1 MQTLLAECVVR
12 TSLIAAVIGLILY
25 VLRIKTAS
33 ARHAVWTGVV
43 LMMLLLPAFL
53 TWGPRAS
60 LPVLSGATRQT
71 AVSVLPVV
79 DRPASAP
86 VAVHVETAAP
96 QPFLWSWPAFLAGAY
111 LLGLCVLLLR
121 LAIGTMRVRRLLR
134 GAVLRDGR
142 LTHASCATPIT
153 VGWVQPTVILPF
165 DWTTWPQTRL
175 DAILVHEHEHAR
187 RRDPLF
193 QWIALL
199 NRALFWFHPLA
210 WWLERRLSGL
220 AEEACDAAVLARGHD
235 ARDYSEYLLDLA
247 RSVERAGT
255 RIDAIGMAMPGAF
268 LPQRIRR
275 MLSGAPAP
283 RISRPRMACTV
294 AVCAVAAAILAAGTL
309 VHAQTRA
316 QPGPV
321 FEVVSV
327 RPTARSEAGGDPGG
341 GRSGGGGGGGYRNL
355 PPQLEHGRFNATSD
369 VFAIIA
375 KAYGIQ
381 SCGLLGEITDCALI
395 SGAPDWVKKDR
406 FDIQAKSPDDTFNY
420 TVGEFLEGE
429 TPQLRP
435 MLQALLADRF
445 HLKVHREQRQIPV
458 YALTVGKSGPK
469 FKQAAGEMVQLKD
482 GSFVKNRSA
491 FFQDA
496 TPDGANVRLIVKNR
510 TLREVFETLSN
521 MIDRPVL
528 DRTGLTGEFD
538 FTIEYEKETDSP
550 GLSTYVGPSFFR
562 ALQEQLGLKLE
573 AAKGPVDVLVID
585 HVEKPSEN

>member
-1 MQTLLAECVVR
+1 MQTLLVECVVR
-12 TSLIAAVIGLILY
+12 TSLIAVVIGLVLY
-25 VLRIKTAS
+25 VMRIKTAS
-33 ARHAVWTGVV
+33 ARHAVWAGVV

-53 TWGPRAS
+53 AWGPKAP
-60 LPVLSGATRQT
+60 LPVLPREARQT
-71 AVSVLPVV
+71 AVAPLPVADGLAAV
-79 DRPASAP
+79 PIP
-86 VAVHVETAAP
+86 VHIETAAS
-96 QPFLWSWPAFLAGAY
+96 QPFVWSWSAFFTGAY
-111 LLGLCVLLLR
+111 LLGMTVFVLR
-121 LAIGTMRVRRLLR
+121 LAIGTMRVRWLLR
-134 GAVLRDGR
+134 GAILRDGR
-142 LTHASCATPIT
+142 LTHAACSTPIT

-165 DWTTWPQTRL
+165 NWPEWPQARL
-175 DAILVHEHEHAR
+175 DAILVHEREHAR

-235 ARDYSEYLLDLA
+235 PRDYSEYLLDLA
-247 RSVERAGT
+247 RSVEQAGT
-255 RIDAIGMAMPGAF
+255 RIDALGMAMPGAF

-275 MLSGAPAP
+275 MLTSAPAP
-283 RISRPRMACTV
+283 RISRPRMACT
-294 AVCAVAAAILAAGTL
+294 AAICAVAAVILAAGTL
-309 VHAQTRA
+309 VRA
-316 QPGPV
+316 QSGTAKGPV
-321 FEVVSV
+321 FDVVSI
-327 RPTARSEAGGDPGG
+327 RPTARIEGGADPGG
-341 GRSGGGGGGGYRNL
+341 GRSGDGGGYRNL
-355 PPQLEHGRFNATSD
+355 TPQFEHGRFNATSD

-381 SCGLLGEITDCALI
+381 SCGLLGETTDCALI

-406 FDIQAKSPDDTFNY
+406 FDIQAKSPDGTFNY
-420 TVGEFLEGE
+420 TAGEFLEGE

-445 HLKVHREQRQIPV
+445 NLKVHREQRRVPV
-458 YALTVGKSGPK
+458 YALTVGKNGPK

-482 GSFVKNRSA
+482 GSFVKNRST

-510 TLREVFETLSN
+510 TLQEVFEILSN

-550 GLSTYVGPSFFR
+550 GLSMYVGPSFFR

-585 HVEKPSEN
+585 RVEKPSEN